1 MIEFTKYE
9 DSYREYKGYDLVRT
23 NPYGLWIIKSSKGV
37 IPKLLEGNFTTPQAA
52 GKQVDSYLDNLEKKK
67 K

>member
-9 DSYREYKGYDLVRT
+9 ANYREYKGYALTRT
-23 NPYGLWIIKSSKGV
+23 DPYGLWIVKSPKGPV
-37 IPKLLEGNFTTPQAA
+37 PNELKGTFTNPQAA
-52 GKQVDSYLDNLEKKK
+52 GRQVDSYLDNLEKKK